1 MESDEFFTFG
11 EYMKKEGRTLSASLE
26 DYLEMIWRLSEDAG
40 YARIH
45 DLAVALNVQ
54 PPSTTKAVQKLAE
67 LGMVNYKKYGIIIM
81 HDKGKEIGA
90 ALLKRHNIIEEFLR
104 LVGIEEEQILQE
116 TEKIEHTISNQ
127 TLQKFEML
135 IDFFK
140 HRPAALDDLRLYQQL
155 KG

>member
-1 MESDEFFTFG
+1 MESDEFFTFS
-11 EYMKKEGRTLSASLE
+11 EYMKKGGRTLSASLE
-26 DYLEMIWRLSEDAG
+26 DYLEMIWRLSKDTG
-40 YARIH
+40 YVRIN

-81 HDKGKEIGA
+81 NEKGQEIGA
-90 ALLKRHNIIEEFLR
+90 TLIKRHNIIEEFLR
-104 LVGIEEEQILQE
+104 LVGIEEEKILQE

-127 TLQKFEML
+127 TLQKFEIL

-140 HRPAALDDLRLYQQL
+140 RRTSILEELRFFQQL

>member
-1 MESDEFFTFG
+1 
-11 EYMKKEGRTLSASLE
+11 MKKGGRTLSASLE
-26 DYLEMIWRLSEDAG
+26 DYLEMIWRLSKDAD
-40 YARIH
+40 YVRIN

-67 LGMVNYKKYGIIIM
+67 LGMVNYKKYGIIMM
-81 HDKGKEIGA
+81 HEKGKEIGA
-90 ALLKRHNIIEEFLR
+90 ALFKRHNIIEEFLR
-104 LVGIEEEQILQE
+104 LVGIAEEQILQE

-140 HRPAALDDLRLYQQL
+140 HRPAARDDLRLYQQL